1 MKLVG
6 IELWRVDLALSNPV
20 ATSQG
25 SHGPRPVLYVRV
37 VTDEAEG
44 WGECGALPGG
54 TAVDPALDDVDVAVA
69 ERAVPRLFQA
79 GASRGGELVGAPS
92 VARLFGEG
100 PLERVVAATIEMA
113 VLDAE
118 LRSSATALAERL
130 GAVRAVVESG
140 GVVGIPPGRDPGAL
154 VDAAARL
161 LDGGAR
167 RVRFK
172 IEPGWD
178 TVPARALRTA
188 FPSAALLA
196 DANGAYRRG
205 GTDDDASVLCALDDY
220 GLVCIEQPLPAPDLA
235 ALGILAA
242 ELATPIGLDE
252 SLGTVRRLAE
262 AIRYGAVAVACIK
275 PSRIGGLLAARRALA
290 MAAEAGIDGFV
301 GGFFESGLGR
311 AANAAVAGLCGSS
324 LPGDLSDP
332 ADYLV
337 EDPCGY
343 LEVDGGA
350 VRLTT
355 APGVGAAP
363 DSAVLARL
371 GAVGRWFPYR
381 S

>member
-178 TVPARALRTA
+178 TVPAL
-188 FPSAALLA
+188 
-196 DANGAYRRG
+196 
-205 GTDDDASVLCALDDY
+205 
-220 GLVCIEQPLPAPDLA
+220 
-235 ALGILAA
+235 
-242 ELATPIGLDE
+242 
-252 SLGTVRRLAE
+252 SL
-262 AIRYGAVAVACIK
+262 IHI
-275 PSRIGGLLAARRALA
+275 
-290 MAAEAGIDGFV
+290 
-301 GGFFESGLGR
+301 
-311 AANAAVAGLCGSS
+311 
-324 LPGDLSDP
+324 
-332 ADYLV
+332 
-337 EDPCGY
+337 
-343 LEVDGGA
+343 
-350 VRLTT
+350 
-355 APGVGAAP
+355 
-363 DSAVLARL
+363 
-371 GAVGRWFPYR
+371 
-381 S
+381 

>member
-1 MKLVG
+1 M
-6 IELWRVDLALSNPV
+6 DL
-20 ATSQG
+20 
-25 SHGPRPVLYVRV
+25 
-37 VTDEAEG
+37 
-44 WGECGALPGG
+44 
-54 TAVDPALDDVDVAVA
+54 
-69 ERAVPRLFQA
+69 
-79 GASRGGELVGAPS
+79 
-92 VARLFGEG
+92 
-100 PLERVVAATIEMA
+100 
-113 VLDAE
+113 
-118 LRSSATALAERL
+118 
-130 GAVRAVVESG
+130 
-140 GVVGIPPGRDPGAL
+140 
-154 VDAAARL
+154 
-161 LDGGAR
+161 
-167 RVRFK
+167 
-172 IEPGWD
+172 
-178 TVPARALRTA
+178 
-188 FPSAALLA
+188 AALLA

-205 GTDDDASVLCALDDY
+205 GTDDDARVLCALDDY

-262 AIRYGAVAVACIK
+262 AIRY
-275 PSRIGGLLAARRALA
+275 
-290 MAAEAGIDGFV
+290 GFV